1 MAYTETALYNTVIS
15 ITVYYSGMKTLYIK
29 KYFLVECKIM
39 NVKNAESYF
48 RSSDTHDRTV
58 ASGCKYT
65 ECNMSVIRKC
75 VLYHLSSCYFD
86 AVERQSRGRHSLVVV
101 RIHLRT

>member
-15 ITVYYSGMKTLYIK
+15 VYYSGMKMLYIK
-29 KYFLVECKIM
+29 KYFFVECKIM
-39 NVKNAESYF
+39 NVKNVESYF

-65 ECNMSVIRKC
+65 ECNMPVIRMC

-86 AVERQSRGRHSLVVV
+86 AVERQSRARHSSVVV